1 MSLVLKNWALLP
13 DEAWRFPAKVVLYFW
28 LRMVR
33 FLAMFFLTILILA
46 NLAAL
51 PDEALAF
58 LKFLNYSL
66 SFSTLALIVWE
77 SDSLIF

>member
-1 MSLVLKNWALLP
+1 LP
-13 DEAWRFPAKVVLYFW
+13 DEAWRLPARVALYFW

-33 FLAMFFLTILILA
+33 FLAMFFLTVLILA

-51 PDEALAF
+51 PDEAFAF
-58 LKFLNYSL
+58 LRFLNYSL
-66 SFSTLALIVWE
+66 SFSMFDLMVWE